1 MCTKFTKFTLGAVVS
16 YKSCLSGTQ
25 FYVVKELIPLP
36 ARRFHPSKPTPGLP
50 GDPGVGQVVLRK
62 NCLYCLCY
70 ITLKFRVK
78 QNKGLSWMCFGISR
92 AILLVLR
99 NPWFAL
105 DQSRVSQTGSPASRF
120 LACWG
125 EKAMGHPD
133 TTDS

>member
-99 NPWFAL
+99 NPWFA
-105 DQSRVSQTGSPASRF
+105 RPKPG
-120 LACWG
+120 LANG
-125 EKAMGHPD
+125 VPGKPLFGLLG
-133 TTDS
+133 